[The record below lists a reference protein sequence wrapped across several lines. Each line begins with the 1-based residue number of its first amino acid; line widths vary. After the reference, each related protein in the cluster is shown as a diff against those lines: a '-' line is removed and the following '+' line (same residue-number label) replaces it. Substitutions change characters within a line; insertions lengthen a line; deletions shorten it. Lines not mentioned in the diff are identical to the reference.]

1 MIDWENIPT
10 NEIKQKYLKPPSHDE
25 IFSFIDELGVT
36 YTQFERY
43 YSIPYSVI
51 RSIKCG
57 NRHLPVKFWPIIYE
71 RIVPQYGIEFLRA
84 TKNASKS
91 IPQKHVATKPASVA
105 YLPDNELHDRITTV
119 K

>member
-1 MIDWENIPT
+1 MESWETIPA
-10 NEIKQKYLKPPSHDE
+10 NEIKQKYLKPPSHEE
-25 IFSFIDELGVT
+25 IFSFISELGVT

-71 RIVPQYGIEFLRA
+71 RIVPQYGIKFQRA
-84 TKNASKS
+84 TKNVSKPITPRS
-91 IPQKHVATKPASVA
+91 IPYQHN
-105 YLPDNELHDRITTV
+105 NEGHDRLITV